1 MNTPS
6 LLRTGC
12 LLVLAGVAGC
22 GDTPVTPT
30 PNLTPSL
37 SAAAASS
44 DSDER
49 VSVSA
54 VLSATNNQLAAMG
67 SNARILKAELIMDGK
82 TWNGATSTIV
92 LANDRFRGIGA
103 EWVKGDARRGG
114 RTGVSYAVASHL
126 LSPVRLRPFTRD
138 PNGAN
143 VRQVPVNDLD
153 GQIND
158 LDSQIEEAMTAW
170 RNRTCSS
177 APIARV
183 ANAGTNPD
191 IVDDLLFG
199 DIFSQP
205 IGGPWA
211 RPADIVQSGWMHPL
225 FFRRLVPKPPNAPP
239 TDPEPGDFILGV
251 TLTFGFV
258 DDNGTPT
265 NPDDDRFTDIDR
277 NGKADIWFSEIY
289 HNARFFWGNTAA
301 LNVVDFYSVIAHES
315 GHALGLGHFGKL
327 FVTKKDAADG
337 ISIADIKYAPYAL
350 MNAAYVTGRNEIAGT
365 DNSSFCQI
373 WATRNSVSTS
383 KK

>member
-1 MNTPS
+1 MNVPS
-6 LLRTGC
+6 LLRTGG
-12 LLVLAGVAGC
+12 LLVLVGVAAC
-22 GDTPVTPT
+22 GDATPVTPT
-30 PNLTPSL
+30 PNLTPSF
-37 SAAAASS
+37 SSSAAASS

-54 VLSATNNQLAAMG
+54 VLSAMNNQLAARG

-103 EWVKGDARRGG
+103 EWVKGDPRRGE
-114 RTGVSYAVASHL
+114 RAGVSYAVASHL
-126 LSPVRLRPFTRD
+126 LSPVRVRPFTRD

-153 GQIND
+153 A
-158 LDSQIEEAMTAW
+158 QIEEAMTAW
-170 RNRTCSS
+170 RNRKCSS

-183 ANAGTNPD
+183 RDQNVGTNPD
-191 IVDDLLFG
+191 IIDDLLFG
-199 DIFSQP
+199 VA

-225 FFRRLVPKPPNAPP
+225 FFRLLFPKPKDANPE
-239 TDPEPGDFILGV
+239 DPEPGDFILGV
-251 TLTFGFV
+251 TLTLGFV
-258 DDNGTPT
+258 DNNGTPN

-301 LNVVDFYSVIAHES
+301 LNVVDFYSVIAHET

-327 FVTKKDAADG
+327 FVTKKDAVDGGG
-337 ISIADIKYAPYAL
+337 ISLSEIKFAPYAL
-350 MNAAYVTGRNEIAGT
+350 MNAAYVGGRNEIAGT
-365 DNSSFCQI
+365 DNSSFCQL
-373 WATRNSVSTS
+373 WASKAPRNVR
-383 KK
+383 